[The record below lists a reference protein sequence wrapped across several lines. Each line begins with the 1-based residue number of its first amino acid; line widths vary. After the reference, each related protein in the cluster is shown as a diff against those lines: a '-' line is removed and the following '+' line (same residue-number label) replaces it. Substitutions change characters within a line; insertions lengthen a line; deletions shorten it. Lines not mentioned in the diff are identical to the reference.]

1 MEYLVKVR
9 NLSLAA
15 FFSSY
20 PAICGPKLRRQIGV
34 PASLAPL
41 SGAVF
46 FFVAK
51 RMSPR

>member
-20 PAICGPKLRRQIGV
+20 PAISGPELRRQTGV
-34 PASLAPL
+34 PASVVPL
-41 SGAVF
+41 SRAAF